1 VVRTAGAVVVVV
13 VGFAVAA
20 AEGRAEVAP
29 AVVRRNK
36 PALVPAP
43 VEVPAGLARMEQ
55 GHDVS
60 CQLFCVMA
68 SFHLPSIIINLPS
81 TFFTDPA
88 LSFLEPKTA
97 LLTPS
102 AEALTLALKA
112 GRTAAP
118 APPVGVEA
126 PD

>member
-1 VVRTAGAVVVVV
+1 MAGAVVVVV
-13 VGFAVAA
+13 VGLAVEA

-43 VEVPAGLARMEQ
+43 VEVTAGLARMKQ
-55 GHDVS
+55 ITMSRNSHQPFRLMTS
-60 CQLFCVMA
+60 YRF
-68 SFHLPSIIINLPS
+68 SSIIINLPS

-112 GRTAAP
+112 GRPAAP
-118 APPVGVEA
+118 ATPVGVEA